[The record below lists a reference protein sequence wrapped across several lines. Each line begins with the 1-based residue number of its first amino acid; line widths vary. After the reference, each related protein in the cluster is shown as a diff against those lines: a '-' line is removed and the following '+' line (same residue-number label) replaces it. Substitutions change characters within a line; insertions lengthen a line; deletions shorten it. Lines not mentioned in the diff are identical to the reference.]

1 MILALAGNP
10 NSGKTTLFNRLT
22 GSKQFVGN
30 WPGVTVEKKE
40 GKIKGTDI
48 TVQDLPGIYSLSP
61 YSLEEVIARDY
72 LIQGNAEV
80 ILNIVDASNL
90 QRNLYLTTQLLEMDL
105 PVVVALNM
113 MDVVEKKGDRIDI
126 PKLSKEIGC
135 PVYPISALKG
145 EGIKELLSGLS
156 SLSEGKRHQVYDDK
170 LSHTLAQIE
179 GIIGERK
186 HRHWYGVKAF
196 EGDEKALEHLN
207 LSPERNQQI
216 QELTRNVE
224 ELYDDEA
231 ASIIT
236 AQRYS
241 YIQTLISKSL
251 KKKAKDHAM
260 STSDKIDRI
269 VTNRYLALP
278 IFVAVMFF
286 VYFSAVHLAL
296 ETQGMVGDNLFGEG
310 IVPAMKSFVENLGAS
325 EWLVGLVSDGIISGV
340 GAVLSFVPQML
351 VLFFML
357 AILED
362 IGYMS
367 RIAFIMDRLFRKFG
381 LSGKSFI
388 PMLVGTGCSVP
399 GIMASRTIENE
410 RDRRMTIINTSFI
423 PCGAKLPVIALIVGT
438 LFGGVWWMAPV
449 AYFCGISAVILSGI
463 ILKKTRM
470 FAGDPAPFV
479 MELPAYHLP
488 SPINVLRSTWE
499 RGWSFI
505 KRAGT
510 VILAASI
517 FVWFT
522 SSFGFEKGSL
532 VMLDEEI
539 DKSIL
544 ATIGS
549 SVAFLFKPLGFGNW
563 QGAVASVLG
572 LVAKEEVVAFFG
584 VIYGITGD
592 ALEMAEE
599 GMYSGLLPIMA
610 HFTKLSAF
618 SFLLFNLFCPPCF
631 AAIGAIK
638 REMNSPKWTWFTI
651 GYLLVFAY
659 VTSFIFY
666 QLGLVFT
673 GEPFT
678 MATGLAVALLLG
690 SLYLLFRPTKKE
702 HVRLASEGEF

>member
-40 GKIKGTDI
+40 GKVKGSDI

-113 MDVVEKKGDRIDI
+113 MDVVERAGDQINI
-126 PKLSKEIGC
+126 PQLSKELGC

-145 EGIKELLSGLS
+145 EGIRELLSGLS
-156 SLSEGKRHQVYDDK
+156 RVSEGKRHAVYDDK
-170 LSHTLAQIE
+170 LSHTIAQIE
-179 GIIGERK
+179 GLIGEVK
-186 HRHWYGVKAF
+186 HRHWYAVKAF
-196 EGDEKALEHLN
+196 ERDEKALEQLN
-207 LSPERNQQI
+207 LPTDRKEQI
-216 QELTRNVE
+216 KELIQGCE
-224 ELYDDEA
+224 QDYDDEA

-236 AQRYS
+236 AQRYG
-241 YIQTLISKSL
+241 YLYQITSKSL
-251 KKKAKDHAM
+251 KKKAREHAL

-269 VTNRYLALP
+269 VTNRFLALP
-278 IFVAVMFF
+278 IFIAIMFF

-296 ETQGMVGDNLFGEG
+296 ETQGLVGDDLFGEG
-310 IVPAMKSFVENLGAS
+310 IAPSIETFVTNLGAS
-325 EWLVGLVSDGIISGV
+325 DWLVSLITDGIVGGV

-362 IGYMS
+362 IGYMA

-449 AYFCGISAVILSGI
+449 AYFCGIAAVIVSGI

-488 SPINVLRSTWE
+488 KLSNVLRSTWE

-510 VILAASI
+510 VILLASI

-522 SSFGFEKGSL
+522 SSFGFEEGKL

-539 DKSIL
+539 DRSIL
-544 ATIGS
+544 AAIGGAL
-549 SVAFLFKPLGFGNW
+549 AFIFKPLGFGNW
-563 QGAVASVLG
+563 QGTVATVLG
-572 LVAKEEVVAFFG
+572 LVAKEEVVGFFG
-584 VIYGITGD
+584 VIYGVSGD
-592 ALEMAEE
+592 ALEMAEQ

-610 HFTKLSAF
+610 HFTQLSAL

-631 AAIGAIK
+631 AAIGAIR

-659 VTSFIFY
+659 VTSFIVY
-666 QLGLVFT
+666 QLGLVLTGAGFT
-673 GEPFT
+673 I
-678 MATGLAVALLLG
+678 ASALALALLMMV
-690 SLYLLFRPTKKE
+690 LYLLFRPTKK
-702 HVRLASEGEF
+702 HPTLAVEGDF

>member
-40 GKIKGTDI
+40 GKIKGNDI

-72 LIQGNAEV
+72 LIQGNADV

-113 MDVVEKKGDRIDI
+113 MDVVDKNGDRIDI

-145 EGIKELLSGLS
+145 QGIKELLYGLT
-156 SLSEGKRHQVYDDK
+156 SLCEGKRHEVYDDK
-170 LSHTLAQIE
+170 LSHTIAQIE
-179 GIIGERK
+179 GIIGERQ
-186 HRHWYGVKAF
+186 HRHWYAVKAF
-196 EGDEKALEHLN
+196 ERDEKAMEHLD
-207 LSPERNQQI
+207 LSDERKQQI
-216 QELTRNVE
+216 E
-224 ELYDDEA
+224 ELIRKTEEVHDDEA
-231 ASIIT
+231 PSIIT
-236 AQRYS
+236 AARYG
-241 YIQTLISKSL
+241 YIQKIISTCL
-251 KKKAKDHAM
+251 KKKANDHAM

-269 VTNRYLALP
+269 VTNRFLALP
-278 IFVAVMFF
+278 IFAAVIFF

-296 ETQGMVGDNLFGEG
+296 ETQGLVGDNLFGEG
-310 IVPAMKSFVENLGAS
+310 IVPTLKEFIENLGAS
-325 EWLVGLVSDGIISGV
+325 PWLTGLLSDGIVSGV

-357 AILED
+357 AVLED
-362 IGYMS
+362 IGYMA

-423 PCGAKLPVIALIVGT
+423 PCGAKLPLIALIVGT

-449 AYFCGISAVILSGI
+449 AYFCGITAVIVSGI

-470 FAGDPAPFV
+470 FSGDPAPFV

-488 SPINVLRSTWE
+488 SPANVLRSTWE
-499 RGWSFI
+499 RGWSFM

-522 SSFGFEKGSL
+522 SSFGFEDGSL
-532 VMLDEEI
+532 VMLGEEI

-544 ATIGS
+544 ASIGTS
-549 SVAFLFKPLGFGNW
+549 IAFIFKPLGFGNW
-563 QGAVASVLG
+563 QGTVASVLG
-572 LVAKEEVVAFFG
+572 LVAKEEVVGFFG
-584 VIYGITGD
+584 VIYGITGN
-592 ALEMAEE
+592 ALEMVEE
-599 GMYSGLLPIMA
+599 EMYSGLLPIMA

-638 REMNSPKWTWFTI
+638 REMNSRKWTWFTI
-651 GYLLVFAY
+651 GYLLVFGY

-666 QLGLVFT
+666 QLGLVLT
-673 GEPFT
+673 GEAFT
-678 MATGLAVALLLG
+678 VTTGIAVVLLLS
-690 SLYLLFRPTKKE
+690 SLYLLFRPAKKE
-702 HVRLASEGEF
+702 HTRLATEGDV